1 MHLQLHRQLLTIVN
15 RDRGA
20 GVGAAVEGEENPT
33 VERNHRLEPRVT
45 GGELGLAGLG
55 WVAFVAPQDTV
66 LDVVEAVNLW
76 VETWPLSKK
85 CK

>member
-1 MHLQLHRQLLTIVN
+1 MHLQLPSQLVAGVDT
-15 RDRGA
+15 DRGT
-20 GVGAAVEGEENPT
+20 GVGAAVEGEVDAG
-33 VERNHRLEPRVT
+33 VEGNHRLEPRVT